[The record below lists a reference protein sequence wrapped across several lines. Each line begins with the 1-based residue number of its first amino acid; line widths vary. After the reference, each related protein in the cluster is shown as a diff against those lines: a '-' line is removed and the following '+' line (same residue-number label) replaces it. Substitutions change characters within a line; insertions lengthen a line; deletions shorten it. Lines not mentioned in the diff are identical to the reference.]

1 MSRHSDA
8 IIPNAAWRATEVNL
22 GVICANAPIA
32 RPLYLFYKGRLNAL
46 RTPTQS
52 GGSRLWPGSSKRSWG
67 IQKMYGPEPGTGYT
81 EASAEMGLPI
91 QGYMM
96 KDGKRDSHWL
106 AMAEREQDS
115 VEVRDKAT
123 VRDAFD

>member
-1 MSRHSDA
+1 M
-8 IIPNAAWRATEVNL
+8 IPNAAWRATEVNL

-32 RPLYLFYKGRLNAL
+32 RPLYLFYHGRLSAL
-46 RTPTQS
+46 RSPNQS
-52 GGSRLWPGSSKRSWG
+52 GGSRLWPGSSKRSRG
-67 IQKMYGPEPGTGYT
+67 IQKMSGTEPGTGYT
-81 EASAEMGLPI
+81 EASAELVLPI

-106 AMAEREQDS
+106 AMAEGEQD
-115 VEVRDKAT
+115 EVAARDRAT